1 MLSYQKE
8 GKKIMTEKIDRHE
21 AMCVKIDDFHSDYEL
36 CYILVRM
43 LYSSSLSLSPLFL
56 DYWENILFLPQY
68 LVHFLFDQIIGVA
81 FRVNSSVS
89 KFDFYTKTENELS
102 NFYLFC
108 GSHNSI

>member
-1 MLSYQKE
+1 
-8 GKKIMTEKIDRHE
+8 MTEKIDRHE

-36 CYILVRM
+36 CYILVRI
-43 LYSSSLSLSPLFL
+43 LYASSLSLDGRENTLF
-56 DYWENILFLPQY
+56 WPQY

>member
-43 LYSSSLSLSPLFL
+43 LYSSSLSLSSLSRL
-56 DYWENILFLPQY
+56 L
-68 LVHFLFDQIIGVA
+68 G
-81 FRVNSSVS
+81 
-89 KFDFYTKTENELS
+89 KYTIFATIPRP
-102 NFYLFC
+102 FF
-108 GSHNSI
+108 I